1 MKRRIRQI
9 GVFLCSILLPLVIG
23 FIGSLATRPMIT
35 TWYAALQK
43 PFFSPPNWLFG
54 PVWTLLYIMMGVAA
68 YLVWRRGF
76 ERPEVKG
83 ALGLYVMQLIL
94 NCAWS
99 LVFFGLKSPLGG
111 LIIIVAL
118 WVLIYLMMRR
128 FFKIS
133 QPAGWLLLPYLL
145 WVSFATVLNLALLFL
160 NM

>member
-111 LIIIVAL
+111 LIVIVAL
-118 WVLIYLMMRR
+118 WVLIYLTMRR

-145 WVSFATVLNLALLFL
+145 WVSFATVLNLALLML
-160 NM
+160 N

>member
-1 MKRRIRQI
+1 MERRVRQI
-9 GVFLCSILLPLVIG
+9 GVFLFSILLPIGIG

-76 ERPEVKG
+76 ERPEVKR
-83 ALGLYVMQLIL
+83 ALGWYVVQLIL

-118 WVLIYLMMRR
+118 WVLIYLTMRR

-145 WVSFATVLNLALLFL
+145 WVSFATVLNLALLML
-160 NM
+160 N